1 MAEPSEILRHAHVGQ
16 KELLDGGDTTAS
28 NTQRSGC
35 LILRMQLFI
44 LSVVHSL
51 PCQQVLIT

>member
-16 KELLDGGDTTAS
+16 KELLDGGDTTTS

-44 LSVVHSL
+44 LSLVRSS
-51 PCQQVLIT
+51 PCQVR